1 VLDAISAPAVDLTL
15 SPAVKQK
22 RDQSKRRGPCISR
35 RSFSQNGNVYQ
46 PAHPGKWNPE
56 APCYGRVWIDVPG
69 NPDRVRRTVPLGV
82 CATKTRARRRLR
94 DYIQREGI
102 NSTEAF
108 SQNTAP
114 ATTFR
119 QQAEKWIAS
128 LPTRRRKP
136 VKPATINGWRH
147 SLDKWLLPLIGDRLL
162 AEVGNAALKTV
173 IEKMSVAGLAAQSVV
188 THTRVIKMVVASA
201 VNAEG
206 EPIYPRKWNHDF
218 VGMPVINP
226 NLQRRPTLNSVEIEN
241 LIAAIIP
248 RYKVLVAL
256 LAATGLRVGECLGL
270 KTEDLGPECRV
281 LHVRRS
287 VWRLQEQDPK
297 TVNAIRVVDIPEE
310 LASVLREYTAGKSGL
325 LFATRK
331 GGPLSQRNVIRAFY
345 IAGAK
350 CGFHAL
356 RRFRTETLRRARV
369 PEDLIRLWLGHAG
382 NSMTDTYAKGL
393 ATDINWRQEWAN
405 RVGLGFAFGLHRVT
419 NCVQPESSK
428 VA

>member
-1 VLDAISAPAVDLTL
+1 VLNTICATAVDLTA
-15 SPAVKQK
+15 SSAVKLK
-22 RDQSKRRGPCISR
+22 RDQTKRRGPCISR

-46 PAHPGKWNPE
+46 PAHLGKWNPD
-56 APCYGRVWIDVPG
+56 APCYGRVWVDEPG
-69 NPDRVRRTVPLGV
+69 NPERVRRTVPLGT
-82 CATKTRARRRLR
+82 CATKTRARQLLR
-94 DYIQREGI
+94 DYILREGI
-102 NSTEAF
+102 NRTEAF
-108 SQNTAP
+108 HQNTAP

-119 QQAEKWIAS
+119 QQAEQWIAS

-147 SLDKWLLPLIGDRLL
+147 SLDRWLLPLIGDRLL

-173 IEKMSVAGLAAQSVV
+173 IENMTLAGLAAQSII

-218 VGMPVINP
+218 VGMPIINP
-226 NLQRRPTLNSVEIEN
+226 NLQRRPTLNGVEIEN

-256 LAATGLRVGECLGL
+256 LAATGLRIGECLGL
-270 KTEDLGPECRV
+270 KTQDLGPDCRV

-287 VWRLQEQDPK
+287 VWKLQEQEPK
-297 TVNAIRVVDIPEE
+297 TANAIRVVDIPEE
-310 LASVLREYTAGKSGL
+310 LAAVLREYTTRRNGL
-325 LFATRK
+325 LFSTRK
-331 GGPLSQRNVIRAFY
+331 GSPLSQRNAIRAFHG
-345 IAGAK
+345 AGAN

-382 NSMTDTYAKGL
+382 TSMTDTYAKGL
-393 ATDINWRQEWAN
+393 ATDIDWRQEWAN
-405 RVGLGFAFGLHRVT
+405 RVGLGFALGLHWVT
-419 NCVQPESSK
+419 NAVQIQSIK